1 MISFLHLI
9 LQIDRHCKHASFF
22 FFQVLIII
30 QEKNKTISLSGSAV
44 TGRENAICHS
54 IKDMILCSICLEV
67 LEKPKLLRCGH
78 SFCLYCLQQYKTD
91 QSWSLHCPECRKNTN
106 VPDGLDGLPADFR
119 SLALKDML
127 RSSPADTEDPTPT
140 PSFEVEPPSPSKP
153 RASHDICKICSSD
166 EILSDFC
173 VMISLNLSDLSAMIS
188 LINIAYDTNKHY
200 Y

>member
-1 MISFLHLI
+1 MH
-9 LQIDRHCKHASFF
+9 HF

-44 TGRENAICHS
+44 TGRENAICQS

-166 EILSDFC
+166 ELTINCEEVTLTSDN
-173 VMISLNLSDLSAMIS
+173 VLQTLYATKKYIVLRLLNLCVISD
-188 LINIAYDTNKHY
+188 Y
-200 Y
+200 